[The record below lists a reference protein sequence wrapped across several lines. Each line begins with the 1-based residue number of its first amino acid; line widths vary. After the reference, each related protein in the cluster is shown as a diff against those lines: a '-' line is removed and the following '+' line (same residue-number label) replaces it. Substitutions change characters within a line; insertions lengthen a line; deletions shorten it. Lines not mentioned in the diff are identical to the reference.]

1 MVCITNLKEIER
13 LKEREIKKLFI
24 SFQEELKLIKN
35 DIQQIKNK
43 EIPEHVKIRIKKLE
57 VTTLGVEEQIVSL
70 EDRMRVIETSFK
82 ALEDAFLLNNN
93 NFDMKM
99 IEIDNEIIDTKAQF
113 NVSLQELDERKE
125 DKEIIE
131 DLLLEK

>member
-43 EIPEHVKIRIKKLE
+43 EIPEHIKIRIKKLE

-93 NFDMKM
+93 NFDTKM

>member
-43 EIPEHVKIRIKKLE
+43 EIPEHIKIRIKKLE

-93 NFDMKM
+93 NFDTKM
-99 IEIDNEIIDTKAQF
+99 IEIDTEIIDTKAQF

-125 DKEIIE
+125 DKIIE

>member
-43 EIPEHVKIRIKKLE
+43 EIPEHIKIRIKKLE